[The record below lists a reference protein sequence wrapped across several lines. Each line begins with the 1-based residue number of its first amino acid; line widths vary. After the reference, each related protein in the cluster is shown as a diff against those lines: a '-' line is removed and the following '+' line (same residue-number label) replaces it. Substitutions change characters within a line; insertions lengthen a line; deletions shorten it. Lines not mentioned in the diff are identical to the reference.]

1 MLVEANMAVTSSE
14 FQRVKE
20 DCLCCIQDALLQ
32 SQWQRAAELMISY
45 LEMLEN
51 TTAEKRVTAQEVSEL
66 INRIS
71 LK

>member
-1 MLVEANMAVTSSE
+1 MLVEADVTVKSSE
-14 FQRVKE
+14 FQKMKE

-51 TTAEKRVTAQEVSEL
+51 TSSEKRMTVQEVGKL
-66 INRIS
+66 INIIY